1 MKGVGFAFPSFH
13 LPQIVLELASEPVS
27 HQAHNLKSWVRLPSE
42 PLLYKR
48 LFMETEKCIS
58 CGVDTKIPCNLH
70 IDYRHYYV
78 EGAGQLCTECW
89 ENIYTTD

>member
-1 MKGVGFAFPSFH
+1 
-13 LPQIVLELASEPVS
+13 
-27 HQAHNLKSWVRLPSE
+27 
-42 PLLYKR
+42 
-48 LFMETEKCIS
+48 METEKCIS